1 MKAQNK
7 IIIFALAG
15 ISLGIIA
22 NVSLLIWMLY
32 GLTEVCLYIML
43 LSMSSSMIC
52 GCLAIIN
59 FSNVLIK
66 NNFRFKLDRVFL
78 IRIGLIIAVWVSF
91 GISLY
96 MLRKM

>member
-22 NVSLLIWMLY
+22 NVSLLVWILY

-52 GCLAIIN
+52 GYLAVIE
-59 FSNVLIK
+59 FSNVLVK
-66 NNFRFKLDRVFL
+66 NNFRFKLDRAFL
-78 IRIGLIIAVWVSF
+78 IRICLIVAVWISF
-91 GISLY
+91 GIWFY
-96 MLRKM
+96 FLRKI